1 MNLMRSM
8 ALPSA
13 PLRERLFND
22 FIGGSFF
29 MWTILTQEKRKG
41 VMEKIFGQS
50 SKADQ
55 SIDYQ

>member
-1 MNLMRSM
+1 M

-13 PLRERLFND
+13 PLRESLFND

-41 VMEKIFGQS
+41 VTEKIFGQS